1 MQAGRGRRSFSMSY
15 ETIFLCLVYLF
26 PIALSIVIA
35 KKILHREEINSVDIL
50 LAIYTAIWILI
61 LISIGVYF
69 IQYYAYIKKLLGIRE
84 EYIWILIAIVLFL
97 LIYNFRLWW
106 KISKSKRRELDKW

>member
-1 MQAGRGRRSFSMSY
+1 MINVNY
-15 ETIFLCLVYLF
+15 ELIILGLLYLF

-35 KKILHREEINSVDIL
+35 GKILRKEEINYVDIL

-61 LISIGVYF
+61 LVSIGIFF
-69 IQYYAYIKKLLGIRE
+69 INYYSYLKKLLGIRE
-84 EYIWILIAIVLFL
+84 EYIWLLSIVVLFL
-97 LIYNFRLWW
+97 LIYNFLLWW

>member
-1 MQAGRGRRSFSMSY
+1 MNY
-15 ETIFLCLVYLF
+15 ETILLSLVYLF

-35 KKILHREEINSVDIL
+35 GKIIRKEEIYFVDIL

-61 LISIGVYF
+61 LISIGIYF
-69 IQYYAYIKKLLGIRE
+69 VQYYSYIKKLLGIRE
-84 EYIWILIAIVLFL
+84 EYLWLLIILVLFL
-97 LIYNFRLWW
+97 LIYNFMLWW